1 MLSLRRDGFYTYSAL
16 LLCFL
21 FVLSRH
27 PQMLW
32 HPQFV
37 GEEAGFYYPYARTHD
52 WLSVLLKP
60 HFGYFSLL
68 DNLVMLAA
76 SRLTSSL
83 YAPFFTVYTALIIDF
98 IPCMIIWLGQSTCW
112 PDRRSKILAS
122 AIILLVG
129 QTSEIWFS
137 IVSAQFYLCLA
148 TFLLLAEEWEARS
161 KRCILLYSGLLVL
174 AAFTGVVSCFLTP
187 LFIWRAWRGSPV
199 ALLFASIMIVACIV
213 HAGVTFWLFE
223 HGEMTQRF
231 VLHSLPAYIT
241 NFALNFFIAIFPGLF
256 SFLMPPLLGLIGCLL
271 KSVFQVDNKRRL
283 FVTIV
288 FLYITFLAGLYNYYF
303 MKVFDNRIDW
313 QQSKI
318 SGALMESFA

>member
-1 MLSLRRDGFYTYSAL
+1 
-16 LLCFL
+16 
-21 FVLSRH
+21 
-27 PQMLW
+27 
-32 HPQFV
+32 
-37 GEEAGFYYPYARTHD
+37 
-52 WLSVLLKP
+52 
-60 HFGYFSLL
+60 
-68 DNLVMLAA
+68 MLAA

-256 SFLMPPLLGLIGCLL
+256 SFLMPPLLGLIGCFIVVLAIGYFARPIPSAMRILFIGGFVCVVFPSLIAAYGGLGTGRYFYASSVIFALMTL